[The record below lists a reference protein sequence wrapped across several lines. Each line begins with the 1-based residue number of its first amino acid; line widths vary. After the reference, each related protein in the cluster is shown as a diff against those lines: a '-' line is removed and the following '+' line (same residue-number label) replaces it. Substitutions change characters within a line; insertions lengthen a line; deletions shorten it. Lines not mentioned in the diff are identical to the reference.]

1 MKITVDVE
9 IERGRQDLRGLRY
22 EKSLCD
28 LRKVKVSETTPTTV
42 DITGRSDQTSVGLGI
57 EISE

>member
-1 MKITVDVE
+1 MDVE